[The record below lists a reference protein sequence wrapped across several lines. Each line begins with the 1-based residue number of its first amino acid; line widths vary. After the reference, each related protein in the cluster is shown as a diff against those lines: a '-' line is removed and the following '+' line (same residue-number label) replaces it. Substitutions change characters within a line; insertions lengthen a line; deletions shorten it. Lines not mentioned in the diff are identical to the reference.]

1 MAAGELTA
9 GAGLEVRLE
18 GDGLLF
24 VAEGEG
30 RFNTPRAILGRVRA
44 AAGVVGLEAGLEVGG
59 AAGVVAGGVG
69 LAGQDIYVMEAGG
82 WHG

>member
-9 GAGLEVRLE
+9 GTGLEVGLKV
-18 GDGLLF
+18 DGLLL
-24 VAEGEG
+24 VAEGNG
-30 RFNTPRAILGRVRA
+30 GLDAPGAILGRVRA
-44 AAGVVGLEAGLEVGG
+44 AAGVVGLEAGLEVRS

-69 LAGQDIYVMEAGG
+69 LAGQDIYVMETGS